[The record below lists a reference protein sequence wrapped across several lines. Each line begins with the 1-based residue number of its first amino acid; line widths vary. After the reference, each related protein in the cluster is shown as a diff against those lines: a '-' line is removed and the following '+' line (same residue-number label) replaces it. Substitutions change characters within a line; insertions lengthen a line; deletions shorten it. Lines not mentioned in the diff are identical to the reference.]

1 MVKVHTVEMIEHS
14 AHSTPNV
21 KAHADLPNGALVGL
35 TYTGA
40 SKVTKAPATG
50 DELYIVL
57 NTQEG
62 HDEEY
67 NLAYTIKQDSFVNL
81 FKLSNWVGK
90 ELDVTFENVTGDTTA
105 IAVGNTLT
113 FDATTFKFKKGT
125 ATSGD
130 IAFDVMAI
138 TPIGVRVRIKI
149 AGNV

>member
-14 AHSTPNV
+14 AHSTPDV
-21 KAHADLPNGALVGL
+21 KAHVDLPNGALVGL
-35 TYTGA
+35 TYTGT

-62 HDEEY
+62 DEEY

-81 FKLSNWVGK
+81 FKISNWVGK

-105 IAVGNTLT
+105 IAVGNTLI

-138 TPIGVRVRIKI
+138 TPIGVRVRVKI

>member
-21 KAHADLPNGALVGL
+21 KAHADMPNGALVGL

-50 DELYIVL
+50 NDLYIVL
-57 NTQEG
+57 NTQVG
-62 HDEEY
+62 DKEY
-67 NLAYTIKQDSFVNL
+67 DLDYTIKQGEYVNL
-81 FKLSNWVGK
+81 FKLSNWIGK